1 MAEHKFPIFKVTETL
16 DKSANSNTTTKIDQK
31 TTTKKEDPI
40 GFQTF
45 ELQRIRNQTG
55 LRISTTMKV
64 RKQRRNK
71 ITQGKILKQNSLPR
85 QATE

>member
-1 MAEHKFPIFKVTETL
+1 MAEHKFPVFKVTEAL
-16 DKSANSNTTTKIDQK
+16 DKSANSNTTTKIDQN

-45 ELQRIRNQTG
+45 ELQKIRNQTG
-55 LRISTTMKV
+55 LRISTTTKV
-64 RKQRRNK
+64 RKQKRNK
-71 ITQGKILKQNSLPR
+71 VTQGKIFKQNSLPR

>member
-45 ELQRIRNQTG
+45 ELQRNRNQTG

-64 RKQRRNK
+64 RKQRRNSY
-71 ITQGKILKQNSLPR
+71 TGKNS
-85 QATE
+85 

>member
-16 DKSANSNTTTKIDQK
+16 DKSANSNTATKIDQK
-31 TTTKKEDPI
+31 QTTKKEDPI

-71 ITQGKILKQNSLPR
+71 VTQGKILKQNSLPR

>member
-1 MAEHKFPIFKVTETL
+1 MAEHKFPVFKVTEAL
-16 DKSANSNTTTKIDQK
+16 DKSANSNTTTKTDQK

-45 ELQRIRNQTG
+45 ELQKIRNQTG
-55 LRISTTMKV
+55 LRISTTTKV
-64 RKQRRNK
+64 RKQKRNK
-71 ITQGKILKQNSLPR
+71 VTQGKIFKQNSLPR

>member
-1 MAEHKFPIFKVTETL
+1 MAEHKFPVFKVTEAL

-31 TTTKKEDPI
+31 TTTQKEDPI

-45 ELQRIRNQTG
+45 ELQKIRNQTG
-55 LRISTTMKV
+55 LRISTTTNV
-64 RKQRRNK
+64 RKQNRNK
-71 ITQGKILKQNSLPR
+71 VTQGKIFKQNSLPR

>member
-45 ELQRIRNQTG
+45 ELQRNRNQTG

-71 ITQGKILKQNSLPR
+71 VTQGKILKQNSLPR

>member
-1 MAEHKFPIFKVTETL
+1 MA
-16 DKSANSNTTTKIDQK
+16 ATKIDQK
-31 TTTKKEDPI
+31 PTTKKEDPI

-71 ITQGKILKQNSLPR
+71 VTQGKILKQNSLPR